1 MKEIIKGKFI
11 FDYENDSTSSYLVI
25 NMRSDENIL
34 EYQIEMLHNNRS
46 QEILSLDMRQKNDEI
61 KLYYNITSKLSLS
74 QFLQRKRLSKNEFI
88 NMLRGVTKT
97 LLKSKEYF
105 LYDNSFIID
114 EDYIYINPS
123 NLEIRMVY
131 LPMALD
137 TNVCE
142 NFKNFLGQLIVSSAK
157 IDEDSSGNYI
167 QKILNYLKNDD
178 FNISDFDKLLRDIK
192 NKTDKSSGDR
202 KKQLSHLNQGRSYS
216 NNGLTNPN
224 ANARNVNLKNND
236 VKPTIHGK
244 MSSSKIFDQPEEEGE
259 ATITMQ
265 YDRKYIV
272 IAILSQILIAI
283 ALTFSLDTIKA
294 VAGDDISAYGGAA
307 LIIAAIDI
315 LLFRYLFKQ
324 ENMKEIKIVNKDVKY
339 KSADHNTSVNM
350 SKREIHN
357 IKETYPS
364 MDSDKEDSQ
373 AYELVD
379 SVSINKNETV
389 ILDEGIKESAY
400 LQRMSNGIMDKVTI
414 TKENFIIGRL
424 PDYVDHLIKNNAIG
438 RTHAEI
444 VFIEGQ
450 YFIKDLNS
458 KNGTFINEVR
468 VESNKEYQINN
479 GDIVKLANIEYTFR
493 LS

>member
-1 MKEIIKGKFI
+1 MKNIAKGRFI

-25 NMRSDENIL
+25 NMSSDENIL
-34 EYQIEMLHNNRS
+34 EYQIEMLHNNPS
-46 QEILSLDMRQKNDEI
+46 QDILSLDMRQKNDEI
-61 KLYYNITSKLSLS
+61 KLYYNITSKLTLS

-88 NMLRGVTKT
+88 NILRGVTKT

-105 LYDNSFIID
+105 LYDNSFMID

-123 NLEIRMVY
+123 SLEIRMVY
-131 LPMALD
+131 LPVTLD
-137 TNVCE
+137 ANVCE

-178 FNISDFDKLLRDIK
+178 FNIADFDKLIRDIK
-192 NKTDKSSGDR
+192 NEAVRSKGDS
-202 KKQLSHLNQGRSYS
+202 KKQLSHSEQGRPYS
-216 NNGLTNPN
+216 IDGLINPN
-224 ANARNVNLKNND
+224 DNERDVNLKNND
-236 VKPTIHGK
+236 VKPISLEK
-244 MSSSKIFDQPEEEGE
+244 MSSSKKGEKSGGEGE
-259 ATITMQ
+259 TTIKMQ

-283 ALTFSLDTIKA
+283 ALAFSLDTIKA
-294 VAGDDISAYGGAA
+294 IVGDDISGYGGAV
-307 LIIAAIDI
+307 LIVVAIDI
-315 LLFRYLFKQ
+315 LLFRYLFKK
-324 ENMKEIKIVNKDVKY
+324 ENMKEIKDYDKNGKY

-350 SKREIHN
+350 SKREIYN
-357 IKETYPS
+357 VKGTYPS
-364 MDSDKEDSQ
+364 IDLDQEDSQ
-373 AYELVD
+373 VYELLD
-379 SVSINKNETV
+379 PVSINQNETV
-389 ILDEGIKESAY
+389 ILDEEIKESAY
-400 LQRMSNGIMDKVTI
+400 LQRMSNGIMDKITI

-424 PDYVDHLIKNNAIG
+424 PDYVDHLIENNAIG

-444 VFIEGQ
+444 VFMEGE

-468 VESNKEYQINN
+468 AESNREYQIDN
-479 GDIVKLANIEYTFR
+479 GDIVKFANIEYTFR